1 MILLARPN
9 RQRDR
14 LQMIEQALRDKAP
27 RMHRELLSS
36 GQLQTFLANHE
47 AALMEVFEALE
58 DEAQTRI
65 HRTPTPD
72 FQEQVR
78 RLEAA
83 EQSAWRTTLER
94 FLEFNDEQVEKE
106 WHSIEPHHHFP
117 LEQDGWPG

>member
-1 MILLARPN
+1 MILLAQPN

-14 LQMIEQALRDKAP
+14 LQMIEQAMRDKAP
-27 RMHRELLSS
+27 QMHLELLSS

-65 HRTPTPD
+65 QRTPTPD

-78 RLEAA
+78 RLDAA
-83 EQSAWRTTLER
+83 EQSAWKTTLER
-94 FLEFNDEQVEKE
+94 FLTFSDEQIEKE
-106 WHSIEPHHHFP
+106 WLSIEPHYDFP